1 MGFIKEKEGRI
12 YLVLRDEP
20 FFLSTLHHALWL
32 SYFLELLD
40 DYRNYDIDTFLVLTQ
55 RYLLVKGLCYV
66 MCVKSGLLIL

>member
-12 YLVLRDEP
+12 YLVLRDET

-40 DYRNYDIDTFLVLTQ
+40 DYRNYDVDTFLVLTQ
-55 RYLLVKGLCYV
+55 RYLLVKGLLCYV
-66 MCVKSGLLIL
+66 C